1 MKRCDG
7 VTVVCVCMAL
17 FWAGAVS
24 AQACAEDVLRNLFG
38 ELEAIDTA
46 GEERL
51 KHSIDRLAAQEA
63 WSAVQRSDYTNS
75 LADNPQVDAA
85 EANRGSL
92 IARLFSLVQRGDVDC
107 AEIEVLHAEVLALE
121 QAQWD
126 AAVKQV
132 EQRIFH

>member
-1 MKRCDG
+1 MKRNDG
-7 VTVVCVCMAL
+7 VAALCVCIAVI
-17 FWAGAVS
+17 WAGTAQ
-24 AQACAEDVLRNLFG
+24 AQACAEAVLRNLFA

-51 KHSIDRLAAQEA
+51 KQSLDRLAAQEA
-63 WSAVQRSDYTNS
+63 WSADKRSDYTAT

-85 EANRGSL
+85 EANRGRL
-92 IARLFSLVQRGDVDC
+92 IARLFSLVQQGDVNC
-107 AEIEVLHAEVLALE
+107 AEIDALHAEVLALE
-121 QAQWD
+121 KAQWD

>member
-1 MKRCDG
+1 M
-7 VTVVCVCMAL
+7 CVCIAL

-38 ELEAIDTA
+38 ELETIDTA
-46 GEERL
+46 GEARL
-51 KHSIDRLAAQEA
+51 KQSLDRLAAQES
-63 WSAVQRSDYTNS
+63 WSAVQRSDYTAS

-92 IARLFSLVQRGDVDC
+92 VARLFSLVQRGDVDC
-107 AEIEVLHAEVLALE
+107 AEIESLHAEVLALE